1 MAKQMKRK
9 RKPGRMMN
17 MYSVRPGF
25 ERFLAWTAG
34 EAAEYSGLSTDTV
47 TSYLSRGYF
56 KRARVYRVGPRKAL
70 RVDAESFKRFLETGE
85 KLCDRKKGASDE

>member
-1 MAKQMKRK
+1 MAKRMKK
-9 RKPGRMMN
+9 ARKPGRMMN
-17 MYSVRPGF
+17 LYSVRPGYG
-25 ERFLAWTAG
+25 RFAAWTAG
-34 EAAEYSGLSTDTV
+34 EAAAFSGLSTDTV

-85 KLCDRKKGASDE
+85 KLCDKKGAEG

>member
-1 MAKQMKRK
+1 MAKVKK
-9 RKPGRMMN
+9 ARKPGRMMN

-85 KLCDRKKGASDE
+85 KLCDKKKGASDE

>member
-1 MAKQMKRK
+1 MAKVKK
-9 RKPGRMMN
+9 ARKPGRMMN

-70 RVDAESFKRFLETGE
+70 RVDAESFKRFLEAGE
-85 KLCDRKKGASDE
+85 KLCDKKKGASDE